1 MPGNWQ
7 MPPLQLGED
16 NTELE
21 QKNLR
26 NFKFINVFKQKVDS
40 VQAGLGIV
48 WQQFRASS

>member
-1 MPGNWQ
+1 

-21 QKNLR
+21 QKKLR
-26 NFKFINVFKQKVDS
+26 NLIFIDVFKQKVDS
-40 VQAGLGIV
+40 VQAGLVIV